1 MSVRG
6 ERGRLDGRA
15 MVGIDAD
22 GVLILQKAD
31 GTLERVISGDILGE
45 TSN

>member
-15 MVGIDAD
+15 MDIDAD
-22 GVLILQKAD
+22 GVLIVQKAD